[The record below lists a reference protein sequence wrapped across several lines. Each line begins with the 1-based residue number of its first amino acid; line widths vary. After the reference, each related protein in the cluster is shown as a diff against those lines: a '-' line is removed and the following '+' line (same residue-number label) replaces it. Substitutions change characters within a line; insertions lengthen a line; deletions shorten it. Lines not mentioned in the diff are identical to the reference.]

1 MAAGIPTRA
10 GPAGSGLGAHVCE
23 AAVAAGEKSPAREA
37 GAVPAGAGA
46 WEAGGVARMRVSPPP
61 RPPVGV
67 HLHGTDV
74 HSSLDVFY
82 LPGCHLVDTFKQNL
96 KNSAKQLFRLFNNTV
111 WKPMRARTEARRP
124 VGPFCNNSDESVD
137 QGVAMTGDGER
148 QSDGTWILWQEPVRL
163 QEQGL
168 GAAGEILYKWTA
180 PSDSWG
186 DGITS

>member
-23 AAVAAGEKSPAREA
+23 AAVAAGEESPAREA

-74 HSSLDVFY
+74 CEVACRQLGSGVSLI
-82 LPGCHLVDTFKQNL
+82 GDTFLGRIHSLRQY
-96 KNSAKQLFRLFNNTV
+96 SRTV
-111 WKPMRARTEARRP
+111 V
-124 VGPFCNNSDESVD
+124 VG
-137 QGVAMTGDGER
+137 GEV
-148 QSDGTWILWQEPVRL
+148 LEP
-163 QEQGL
+163 L
-168 GAAGEILYKWTA
+168 GATS
-180 PSDSWG
+180 SDL
-186 DGITS
+186 